1 MNRLSEGV
9 SFCRYLQAL
18 VLAWGIVGMITSA
31 NAVESPPNFIVV
43 FTDDQ
48 GYQDVGCFGS
58 PDIRTPRLDAMA
70 EQGMKFTSFYAQP
83 ICGPSR
89 AALMTGC
96 YPMRV
101 AERGNIKQV
110 HPILHSDEIT
120 ISEVLKTQGYAT
132 ACFGKW
138 DLAKHTQTDFQL
150 LVKYF

>member
-1 MNRLSEGV
+1 MTSSDKWLAKAGLWQWLEVMCGLPTLASTCVRFVGVVILLSG
-9 SFCRYLQAL
+9 L
-18 VLAWGIVGMITSA
+18 G
-31 NAVESPPNFIVV
+31 SPSRAEQPRPNFVII

-48 GYQDVGCFGS
+48 GYQDIGCFGS

-70 EQGMKFTSFYAQP
+70 DEGIKLTSFYAQP

-110 HPILHSDEIT
+110 HPILHSEEVT
-120 ISEVLKTQGYAT
+120 IAEVLKTQGYA
-132 ACFGKW
+132 
-138 DLAKHTQTDFQL
+138 
-150 LVKYF
+150 